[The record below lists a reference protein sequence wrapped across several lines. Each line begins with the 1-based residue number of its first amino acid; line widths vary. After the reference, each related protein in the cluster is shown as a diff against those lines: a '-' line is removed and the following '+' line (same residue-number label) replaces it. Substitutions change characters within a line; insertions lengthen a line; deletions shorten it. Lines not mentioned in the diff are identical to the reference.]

1 VPAIVS
7 EDTFTRVA
15 QRLADNKRFA
25 SRNSTIPSL
34 L

>member
-15 QRLADNKRFA
+15 QRLAYNKRFA

>member
-15 QRLADNKRFA
+15 HLADNKRFA